1 MVIRGESFDSR
12 GQIKKFLLGLQLEN
26 VENYKK
32 QFQEIF
38 GYQQYPLH
46 VYTNEYWRAREK
58 IAERF
63 IKHGLSNYLSKI
75 EPIDTILDLACGG
88 AFFGRN
94 IVQSF
99 DVSEFWCID
108 INPLQLDMAQKLNLE
123 LTNVDTYEV
132 QLNLGKD
139 SLPFSSNSIDIAIM
153 INSIYY
159 LENSR
164 KLKLFKE
171 VGRCIRPSGMFIF
184 SIENSL
190 YWRNTHPYFP
200 SVPCFWLYPKKI
212 AEKILSRKG
221 FSEKLPKFD
230 LFFHESAPNY
240 LRLLRKAKAKKTTI
254 FLTNTLEYD
263 KMLADHE
270 SFPFPNNSPIEVTIN
285 SQKRKIIKYFNIFQ
299 HRSFG
304 DKIYSKFAKCMIYLK
319 LRRLA
324 FLTAPRI
331 VFLVQF

>member
-1 MVIRGESFDSR
+1 M
-12 GQIKKFLLGLQLEN
+12 EN
-26 VENYKK
+26 VKMFRR

-38 GYQQYPLH
+38 GDQQHPLH

-63 IKHGLSNYLSKI
+63 IKHGLSNFLSKI
-75 EPIDTILDLACGG
+75 ESIDTVLDLACGG
-88 AFFGRN
+88 AFFGRK

-99 DVSEFWCID
+99 HVSEFWCID
-108 INPLQLDMAQKLNLE
+108 INPLQLDMARKLNSE
-123 LTNVDTYEV
+123 LTNTDTYEV

-139 SLPFSSNSIDIAIM
+139 SLPITSNSIDVAIM

-159 LENSR
+159 FKNSQ

-171 VGRCIRPSGMFIF
+171 VGKCIRPNGMFIF

-200 SVPCFWLYPKKI
+200 PLAFFWLYPKKM
-212 AEKILSRKG
+212 AKKILSRNGLSK
-221 FSEKLPKFD
+221 KLPK
-230 LFFHESAPNY
+230 LNLHYHGSALTY
-240 LRLLRKAKAKKTTI
+240 LKLLRKAKAKKVTI
-254 FLTNTLEYD
+254 LLTNILEYD
-263 KMLADHE
+263 NMLADH
-270 SFPFPNNSPIEVTIN
+270 SSLPFPNNAPMGVTIN
-285 SQKRKIIKYFNIFQ
+285 SLKKEIVKYFNIFQ
-299 HRSFG
+299 HRSYG
-304 DKIYSKFAKCMIYLK
+304 DKIYSKIAKCMIHLR

-324 FLTAPRI
+324 FLTVPRI